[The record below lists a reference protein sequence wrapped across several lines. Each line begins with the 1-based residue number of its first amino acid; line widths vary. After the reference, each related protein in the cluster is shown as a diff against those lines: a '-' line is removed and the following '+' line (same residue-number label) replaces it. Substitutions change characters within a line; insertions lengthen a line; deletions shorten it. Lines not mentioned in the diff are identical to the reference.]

1 MKVACVLISH
11 LRAKVEM
18 QRRPH
23 LKDQPALI
31 VDRSKSR
38 PVVVDHFPAAASVS
52 PGTPLEQALSR
63 QAENPFREGKG
74 RAGVVVLEADEPH
87 YRRVFRQI
95 LRSLQGIADRVEDA
109 GLGVAY
115 VAMDGLEAMYGNEE
129 RLVCTLMNA
138 VPEHLQPRAGIGE
151 GKFPALVAARISEP
165 LRATKVPEDAAAF
178 LAPHSIGQLP
188 VSEEI
193 ISSLRRFGLYSICH
207 ITGMGQ
213 AQMVDQFG
221 HLGGW
226 IWNLANGHDDRP
238 LVPLKYEEVVTEQTS
253 LPFASTSL
261 EMLLVATDTLLRRAY
276 ARPVMR
282 GRYAR
287 QASLEC
293 PVFGTAPWEKAVNFQ
308 EGVGRWERASF
319 IIRSKLEAE
328 PPEVPVDGLEL
339 TLSGF
344 TGESGSQLGM
354 LPDAREDRRGQLMEA
369 EQRLQARS
377 QGRHAVRYRS
387 VPAVK
392 TGARH
397 SGEAGEASETG
408 AWASLYR
415 VVEVAPWHPAPE
427 MRAVQTPLDPLSGG
441 LRPLLAPEHV
451 AVKEDENR
459 LPQAIR
465 QPGIRQSGGGQPGSG
480 GERWGRS
487 RGHGD
492 SGEWRRVARI
502 EDSWTFDLWWL
513 PRPLTRTYYRVER
526 EDGGQVTLFR
536 DQHDGSWYQQGH

>member
-11 LRAKVEM
+11 LRAKAEM
-18 QRRPH
+18 QRRPD
-23 LKDQPALI
+23 LEDKPALI
-31 VDRSKSR
+31 VDRSRSR
-38 PVVVDHFPAAASVS
+38 PVVADHFPAAASVS
-52 PGTPLEQALSR
+52 PGMPLEQALSH
-63 QAENPFREGKG
+63 QAG
-74 RAGVVVLEADEPH
+74 AVVLEADEPH

-109 GLGVAY
+109 GLGVAN

-151 GKFPALVAARISEP
+151 GKFPALVAARVSEP

-178 LAPHSIGQLP
+178 LAPHSVGQLP

-193 ISSLRRFGLYSICH
+193 IAALRRFGLYSICH
-207 ITGMGQ
+207 ITEMGQ

-221 HLGGW
+221 RVGGW
-226 IWNLANGHDDRP
+226 IWNLANGYDDRA

-282 GRYAR
+282 GRYAS
-287 QASLEC
+287 QAALEC

-328 PPEVPVDGLEL
+328 PPGVPVDGIAL

-344 TGESGSQLGM
+344 TGEPGSQIGM
-354 LPDAREDRRGQLMEA
+354 LPDVREDRRGRLMEA
-369 EQRLQARS
+369 EQRLKTRS
-377 QGRHAVRYRS
+377 
-387 VPAVK
+387 
-392 TGARH
+392 
-397 SGEAGEASETG
+397 AGNP
-408 AWASLYR
+408 SLYR

-465 QPGIRQSGGGQPGSG
+465 RPESGVRRR
-480 GERWGRS
+480 ERPK
-487 RGHGD
+487 GHKD
-492 SGEWRRVARI
+492 RGEWRRVARI

-513 PRPLTRTYYRVER
+513 PRPLTRDYYRVER
-526 EDGGQVTLFR
+526 EDGGLVTLFR

>member
-11 LRAKVEM
+11 LRAKAEM

-31 VDRSKSR
+31 VDRSKSK
-38 PVVVDHFPAAASVS
+38 PVVADHFPAATAVS
-52 PGTPLEQALSR
+52 PGMPLEQALSH
-63 QAENPFREGKG
+63 QAG
-74 RAGVVVLEADEPH
+74 AVVLEADEPH

-138 VPEHLQPRAGIGE
+138 VPEHLSPRAGIGE
-151 GKFPALVAARISEP
+151 GKFPALVAARVSEP

-178 LAPHSIGQLP
+178 LAPRPISHLP
-188 VSEEI
+188 VSEGI
-193 ISSLRRFGLYSICH
+193 ISALRRFGLYSICH
-207 ITGMGQ
+207 ITDMGQ
-213 AQMVDQFG
+213 DQMVDQFG
-221 HLGGW
+221 NVGGW
-226 IWNLANGHDDRP
+226 IWNLANGRDDRP
-238 LVPLKYEEVVTEQTS
+238 LVPLKYEETVTEQTS
-253 LPFASTSL
+253 LPFSSTSL

-287 QASLEC
+287 QAALEC
-293 PVFGTAPWEKAVNFQ
+293 PVFGTAPWEKTVNFQ

-319 IIRSKLEAE
+319 IVRSKLEAE
-328 PPEVPVDGLEL
+328 PPETPLDGLAL

-354 LPDAREDRRGQLMEA
+354 LPDVREGRRGQLMEV
-369 EQRLQARS
+369 EQRLQARAATRGVS
-377 QGRHAVRYRS
+377 NRTGRHYRE
-387 VPAVK
+387 ADED
-392 TGARH
+392 GAR
-397 SGEAGEASETG
+397 AKQ
-408 AWASLYR
+408 ASLYR

-441 LRPLLAPEHV
+441 LRPLLVPEQV
-451 AVKEDENR
+451 EVKEGRNR
-459 LPQAIR
+459 RPETVKL
-465 QPGIRQSGGGQPGSG
+465 
-480 GERWGRS
+480 GEK
-487 RGHGD
+487 
-492 SGEWRRVARI
+492 WRRVVRV

-526 EDGGQVTLFR
+526 EDGGLVTLFR
-536 DQHDGSWYQQGH
+536 DQHDDRWYQQGR